1 MSTEPELIARYYDV
15 QPEQEWERMDNHRTE
30 FGITLRALAERLPPP
45 PACIL
50 DCGGGPGRYS
60 LELARQG
67 YSVTLFDLSAGNM
80 ALARRKAAEAGLE
93 LQAYEQGTALDLS
106 RFAPGQFDAVL
117 LMGPLYHLL
126 EEHER
131 LQALLEAYR
140 VLKPGGVLF
149 AAFIARYAAHIDLA
163 EKNPNWILEKPEDG
177 ERILATGQLP
187 WRGSGEPV
195 FVAYFAH
202 PTEVE
207 PLIRI
212 GGFEVDSILA
222 LEGLVAQAEEEI
234 NTLSGEAWQAWL
246 DVNYRVATDPS
257 IHGGVEHLLAVAVK
271 PRWKA
276 ALRRV
281 AARLSAAGVRY
292 RVVGGAAVRLHGLP
306 LPVKDVDLELSAGGA
321 YRFQEL
327 FASEATLPVA
337 WREGETYR
345 SHFGRFLID
354 GVQFEPMSDLERRE
368 GEAWVP
374 SMTATETVIDLEGTP
389 VPVSWLEEEA
399 LAYLRR
405 KRLDR
410 AALCLPHCDPDRL
423 LRLIR
428 GEIST
433 NVI

>member
-1 MSTEPELIARYYDV
+1 MSTEPEQIARYYDA
-15 QPEQEWERMDNHRTE
+15 QPEQEWERMDQHRTE

-45 PACIL
+45 PADIL

-67 YSVTLFDLSAGNM
+67 YRMTLFDLSAGNL

-93 LQAYEQGTALDLS
+93 LQAFEQGTALDLS
-106 RFAPGQFDAVL
+106 RFATEQFDVVL

-131 LQALLEAYR
+131 LQALREAYR

-163 EKNPNWILEKPEDG
+163 ERNPNWILVKPEDG

-195 FVAYFAH
+195 FVAYFAY

-207 PLIRI
+207 PLCRK
-212 GGFEVDSILA
+212 GGFEVETVLA

-234 NTLSGEAWQAWL
+234 NALGEEAWQAWL

-257 IHGGVEHLLAVAVK
+257 IHGGAEHLLAVAVK

-281 AARLSAAGVRY
+281 AACLAAGVRY
-292 RVVGGAAVRLHGLP
+292 RVVGGASVSLHGLP
-306 LPVKDVDLELSAGGA
+306 LTVKDVDLELDAEGA

-327 FASEATLPVA
+327 FAAEATLPVA
-337 WREGETYR
+337 WREGDTYR

-354 GVQFEPMSDLERRE
+354 GVQFDVSGDLERRE

-374 SMTATETVIDLEGTP
+374 TWTRTEAVVDLEGTP
-389 VPVSWLEEEA
+389 LPVSWLEEET

-410 AALCLPHCDPDRL
+410 AALCLPHCDPERL
-423 LRLIR
+423 LGLMR
-428 GEIST
+428 GEIPT